1 MKPKVFVSRK
11 IPEAGL
17 KLLRQTCTVK
27 VQPRDRVATKQE
39 LSKGAKWAD
48 ALLCLLTDKI
58 DAAFI
63 KKNKHLKII
72 ANFAVGYD
80 NVDVKTATALKIPVT
95 NTPGV
100 LTDTVAEHTVALL
113 FGIAKRLC
121 EADQFTRTGKY
132 KGWAPQLLLGTAL
145 KGKTLGIIG
154 LGRIGSGVAMRC
166 TAMDMKILY
175 DDIRRN
181 KQFEK
186 KFKARYVSKERLL
199 KTADFVTL
207 HVPLLK
213 ATHHLIGAKELR
225 MMKKSAYLIN
235 TSRGPV
241 VDEKA
246 LVSALKTKQ
255 IRGAAIDVY
264 EFEPKLA
271 PGLNKLDNIIL
282 TPHTASATDEARDA
296 MAVMAAKNVLAAVAG
311 RKPPQIVNK
320 EVYA

>member
-225 MMKKSAYLIN
+225 MMKKGAYLIN